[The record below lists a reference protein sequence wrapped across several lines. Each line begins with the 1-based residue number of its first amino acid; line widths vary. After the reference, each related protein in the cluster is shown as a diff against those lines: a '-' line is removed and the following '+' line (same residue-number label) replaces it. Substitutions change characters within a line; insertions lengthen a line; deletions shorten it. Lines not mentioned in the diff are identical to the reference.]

1 MSDQLIAHVEIPSS
15 NLEQT
20 ETFLNKVFGWEFKPF
35 GNGYLLFNDH
45 KGIMVG
51 IRLVEKVNS
60 GDTTV
65 FHINVNNIDELLNK
79 VKSNGGNIFKE
90 KSVIPAMGWYALLKD
105 PQGNIIGLYQKH

>member
-1 MSDQLIAHVEIPSS
+1 MADTLIAHIEIPSS
-15 NLEQT
+15 DLHQT
-20 ETFLNKVFGWEFKPF
+20 NNFFNKVFGWEFKPF
-35 GNGYLLFNDH
+35 GNGYMLFNNH

-65 FHINVNNIDELLNK
+65 FHINVANIDEILK
-79 VKSNGGNIFKE
+79 SVKANGGSVFKE
-90 KSVIPAMGWYALLKD
+90 KTVIPAMGWYALLKD